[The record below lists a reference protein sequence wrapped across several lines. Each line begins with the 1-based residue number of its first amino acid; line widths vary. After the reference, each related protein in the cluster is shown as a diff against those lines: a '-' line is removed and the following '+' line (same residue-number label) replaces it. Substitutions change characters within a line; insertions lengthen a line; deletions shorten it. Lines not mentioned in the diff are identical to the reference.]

1 MNLSRGD
8 GRQFAALL
16 FVLLCAPLTIHCLR
30 FHLQPNTKRC
40 LKEEMRK
47 DVLVTGEYTL
57 SDSPGVRTDLS
68 ITDTKGHT
76 ALQRENVDKG
86 KFAVTSDEDDI
97 FDFCFTSYLST
108 GHNMPQ
114 AREVFLEMKHGV
126 ETKNYEQIA
135 SVGKLKPLEMELQKL
150 EDLSASIVADFNY
163 MKKREQEMRDTN
175 ESTNNRIFYLSIFSM
190 LCLLGLAI
198 WQVIYLR
205 QFFKAKKLI
214 D

>member
-1 MNLSRGD
+1 
-8 GRQFAALL
+8 
-16 FVLLCAPLTIHCLR
+16 
-30 FHLQPNTKRC
+30 
-40 LKEEMRK
+40 MRK